1 MKKAKFQERLQYLF
15 DRTMARGTF
24 SLICWLG
31 LVAIFVILITA
42 LLVWIIGIGTQSYL
56 VEQVWDFLL
65 LMLEPDALTFGHG
78 HWAFRLATLIIV
90 FTSIFILSTLIGVI
104 TTGIDIK
111 LQVLRKGRSKVL
123 EKNHTVILGWSTKIF
138 TVISELIVANE
149 NQKNPCIVILA
160 DRDKVQME
168 DEIGETCNT
177 RVVCRRGSP
186 MRMKDLDL
194 VNLNDAKSIIILAP
208 QEINSDVSV
217 IKTLLA
223 ITKNPGRKQ
232 EPYHIVAEICEERNQ
247 AVAEIIARG
256 EVEYI
261 APNAFIG
268 RIAAQACHQ
277 SGLSIVHQELLD
289 FAGDEI
295 YFSQD
300 PRLYGKT
307 YRQALFMFE
316 DSALIGIKP
325 ENDPPLINPDM
336 STLIDPGDQ
345 IIAISEDDDTVIVS
359 EYDHNF
365 VKEGLIRDNYQ
376 SDPGPEHTLI
386 IGWND
391 LAWII
396 IRELDHYVKNGSQL
410 DLVALHNRPPDQFQS
425 ISAEVSNIEC
435 NYISGDTT
443 DREVLEELDLARYNH
458 VIILSYSDL
467 ISIQEADALSL
478 ITLLNLRDLA
488 DIHGYS
494 FSIVSELL
502 DVENQELA
510 QIAKADDFIVS
521 DRLISLVLS
530 QISENKDLSAV
541 FQDIFDPDG
550 SEVYIK
556 PISDYIDINGET
568 SFYTLVEAA
577 ARKGETAIGY
587 RKQSLA
593 YSHADCFGIM
603 INPLKS
609 DLIQFETEDKLIVL
623 AES

>member
-1 MKKAKFQERLQYLF
+1 MNKAKFQERLQYLF
-15 DRTMARGTF
+15 DRTMARGAF

-31 LVAIFVILITA
+31 LVAIFVILTTA
-42 LLVWIIGIGTQSYL
+42 LLVWIIGIGTQTNL
-56 VEQVWDFLL
+56 VEQVWEFLI
-65 LMLEPDALTFGHG
+65 LMLEPDAITFG

-90 FTSIFILSTLIGVI
+90 FTSIFVLSTLIGVI

-111 LQVLRKGRSKVL
+111 LQELRKGRSKVL
-123 EKNHTVILGWSTKIF
+123 EKNHTVILGWSSQIF
-138 TVISELIVANE
+138 TVISELVVANE

-194 VNLNDAKSIIILAP
+194 VNLNEAKSIIILAP

-223 ITKNPGRKQ
+223 ITKNPDRKQ

-247 AVAEIIARG
+247 AVAEIIAGG

-277 SGLSIVHQELLD
+277 SGLSIVHQDLLD

-300 PRLYGKT
+300 SRLDGKT
-307 YRQALFMFE
+307 YHEALFMFE

-325 ENDPPLINPDM
+325 ENDPPLINPAMDVV
-336 STLIDPGDQ
+336 IQPGDQ
-345 IIAISEDDDTVIVS
+345 IIAISEDDDTVIISENQQIIVNEDLIQANNQSVS
-359 EYDHNF
+359 GF
-365 VKEGLIRDNYQ
+365 
-376 SDPGPEHTLI
+376 EHTLI

-391 LAWII
+391 LAWVI
-396 IRELDHYVKNGSQL
+396 IRELDHYVKKGSKL
-410 DLVALHNRPPDQFQS
+410 DLIALHGRSPEEFTA
-425 ISAEVSNIEC
+425 ISGEVSNIDC

-443 DREVLEELDLARYNH
+443 NREVLEGLELGRYNH

-467 ISIQEADALSL
+467 ISVQEADALSL
-478 ITLLNLRDLA
+478 ITLLTLRDLA

-550 SEVYIK
+550 SEVYLK
-556 PISDYIDINGET
+556 PISDYIDINGRT

-577 ARKGETAIGY
+577 SRKAQTAIGY

-593 YSHADCFGIM
+593 YSHDDCFGIM
-603 INPLKS
+603 INPPKS
-609 DLIQFETEDKLIVL
+609 DLIEFEEEDKLIVL